1 LNIIIIMSQ
10 KTIKINP
17 EYLTLNKRK
26 KETSNKKT
34 KKEKPTAPVTP
45 NKLRKQL
52 LARIKNHQQQGENNS
67 EKKLNVDKDKTDLNF
82 HNDFNKSMNYL
93 EELSKKKKQIKKN
106 KKQTRKQ
113 KETKPQ
119 IFVNTILPDEMNSQ
133 NIKLSNSN
141 NSISNSNSVN
151 NLQNKPLAALHNEQ
165 PVVLQNEQPVVLQ
178 KEQPIVLQNEQ
189 PIVLQNEQ
197 PIVLQNEQPLY
208 SCLKNGTR
216 PTYRQLYTR
225 KVRNNN
231 DPDYNNN
238 HTNKKQFVNE
248 GPPINIE
255 LPISLDTCS
264 DSNSYTDKDIVN
276 SIDFP
281 ISNNSQNIENLES
294 FNKID
299 DKNCN
304 NGIIERKLKLQELKK
319 KYKKEPKIFKQKK
332 IKTIRFNL
340 GKKEKN
346 VSVLIKNNDTRKKV
360 KKAHAE
366 LKKKNIID
374 IKKYLK
380 DHNLL
385 KIGTEAPNDVLRELY
400 EQTRLAGEI
409 NNNNSENLLHNYLT
423 K

>member
-1 LNIIIIMSQ
+1 
-10 KTIKINP
+10 
-17 EYLTLNKRK
+17 
-26 KETSNKKT
+26 
-34 KKEKPTAPVTP
+34 
-45 NKLRKQL
+45 
-52 LARIKNHQQQGENNS
+52 
-67 EKKLNVDKDKTDLNF
+67 
-82 HNDFNKSMNYL
+82 
-93 EELSKKKKQIKKN
+93 
-106 KKQTRKQ
+106 